1 MRCPCCELF
10 AASLP
15 ANSHSGIRSA
25 SRTKVLGYQVEPLN
39 PLTAYS
45 VNVSREKLAADPDLK
60 FFLNRSGFWS
70 GPYSGVNHMDMPD
83 FRDSCNFC
91 FTIEKDGGSAGEW
104 YKQCDVDQVRRQYAA
119 FEPRIHKILDLAS
132 EAPYIWKLSDIPA
145 LETWRSSGSRVVLL
159 GDAAHAML
167 PYAAMVSPIFASA
180 DASHI
185 ARLSPVDRERPA
197 A

>member
-1 MRCPCCELF
+1 M
-10 AASLP
+10 
-15 ANSHSGIRSA
+15 
-25 SRTKVLGYQVEPLN
+25 LGYQVEPLN

-45 VNVSREKLAADPDLK
+45 VNVPREKLAADPDLK
-60 FFLNRSGFWS
+60 VFLNRSGFWP
-70 GPYSGVNHMDMPD
+70 GPYSAVNQMDMPD

-91 FTIEKDGGSAGEW
+91 FTIEKDGGNPGEW

-167 PYAAMVSPIFASA
+167 PYAAMVSLFPASGC
-180 DASHI
+180 ASNI
-185 ARLSPVDRERPA
+185 VRLNPVDREQPA